1 MQAFAT
7 FGVWFS
13 GKKTEWCFLCEFETH
28 VDRASRSREPF
39 SPFNILSRLPHIG
52 GNLGFGNQEDAHEFM
67 RFFIFTLPC
76 WLDILFPPV
85 QISYHKLMS
94 LYRFAIDSMQS
105 VFLDQFGGE
114 KALHS
119 SSQETTL
126 IQYIFGGHLLSQVS
140 YINTFF
146 FIQWNW
152 TCNMLSVMQLQH
164 NGDRCWWRLCSGFA
178 LLRMHFYMCVVTC
191 NL

>member
-140 YINTFF
+140 YINAFF
-146 FIQWNW
+146 SLFNGTERVICYLL
-152 TCNMLSVMQLQH
+152 CNYNIMGTAADGVSVL
-164 NGDRCWWRLCSGFA
+164 GLPCWECTSI
-178 LLRMHFYMCVVTC
+178 CV
-191 NL
+191 L